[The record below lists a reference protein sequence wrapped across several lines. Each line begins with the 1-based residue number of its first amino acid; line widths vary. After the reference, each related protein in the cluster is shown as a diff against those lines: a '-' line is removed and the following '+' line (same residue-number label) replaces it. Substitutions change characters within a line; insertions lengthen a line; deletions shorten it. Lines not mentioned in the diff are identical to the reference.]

1 MIQKRKFSFRHGK
14 VSVTESP
21 EIEEEAEGRIFL
33 EIQGREIPVQE
44 ECLASHSRH
53 FCRIL
58 EDIAVNSK
66 SEFLMEQEEEEE
78 EESALAGVA
87 YNTVATVVDFLADT
101 VSGLQLREDNVQ
113 DFQQVLTATTNCHV
127 SCLRSHAMRHAM

>member
-1 MIQKRKFSFRHGK
+1 MIPKRKFSFRHGK

-66 SEFLMEQEEEEE
+66 SEFLMEQQQEEEE
-78 EESALAGVA
+78 EESALAGVE
-87 YNTVATVVDFLADT
+87 YSTVASVVDFLADT

-113 DFQQVLTATTNCHV
+113 DFQQVLTAATN
-127 SCLRSHAMRHAM
+127 